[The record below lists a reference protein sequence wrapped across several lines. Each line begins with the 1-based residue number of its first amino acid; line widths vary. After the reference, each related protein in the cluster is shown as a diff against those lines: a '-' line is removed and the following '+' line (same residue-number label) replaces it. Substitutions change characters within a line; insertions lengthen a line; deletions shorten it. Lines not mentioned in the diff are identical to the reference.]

1 MSRVKERNLRKK
13 KQTRRTLLFLFVV
26 SWAFFIL
33 FMSTR
38 SYQEQ
43 TIRPLLIK
51 TAHQLNLN
59 VNLPNITIHYA
70 GHSNNLQKNPYGFV
84 EFVFRKCAHMFVYGT
99 LTLLAY
105 FLIRRRFGKHLL
117 SFLLPLILI
126 VAIASIDEY
135 LQKFSEGRTS
145 SPYDVL
151 LDFTGGC
158 IALLLM
164 ILIQWYTRRR
174 RSKDSSSLIT

>member
-1 MSRVKERNLRKK
+1 MVLA
-13 KQTRRTLLFLFVV
+13 LFVIL
-26 SWAFFIL
+26 WAFLIL

-38 SYQEQ
+38 TYQQQ

-51 TAHQLNLN
+51 TVHQLNIN

-70 GHSNNLQKNPYGFV
+70 GHSNNLRTNPYGFV
-84 EFVFRKCAHMFVYGT
+84 EFVFRKSAHMFVYGV
-99 LTLLAY
+99 LTLLAHY
-105 FLIRRRFGKHLL
+105 LFRRRWGKNML
-117 SFLLPLILI
+117 SYLFPLILI
-126 VAIASIDEY
+126 VLIASIDEY
-135 LQKFSEGRTS
+135 LQKFSVGRTS

-158 IALLLM
+158 IALLLS
-164 ILIQWYTRRR
+164 IIIERLYRRR